1 MRFAEIKG
9 NEEAVAALRAMV
21 DSGRVPHAM
30 LFYENPASGGMALAN
45 AFVQY
50 LGCEHRH
57 DGDSCGSCP
66 SCIQTAKLIHPD
78 VHYVFPVNKG
88 DVIKSDKPVSS
99 DGMGAFR
106 ELFASNPYFTEQQ
119 LYETL
124 GIESKAGNISV
135 AEAKEIVSSLALT
148 SLTGGYKAI
157 IMFLPERMNPAAAN
171 KLLKM
176 IEEPPAK
183 TVFLL
188 VTQDPRSVL
197 TTVTSRCQGLRVLPF
212 DRSQLV
218 CGGATEDV
226 EAVWE
231 GLLNALMSH
240 SLSGALKSVDALDAL
255 KSREKQKAFCTFA
268 SEQLRKIFLTS
279 RKLEDL
285 AYFRS
290 DQERSTAQA
299 AVKVLPANY
308 YSRSIAAL
316 DNAAMLIGRNVASKM
331 VFTELVN
338 RLYELL

>member
-1 MRFAEIKG
+1 MKFADIKG
-9 NEEAVAALRAMV
+9 NGQAVAALKAMV
-21 DSGRVPHAM
+21 DNGRVPHAM
-30 LFYENPASGGMALAN
+30 LFYENPASGGLALAN

-57 DGDSCGSCP
+57 DGDSCGECP
-66 SCIQTAKLIHPD
+66 SCVQTAKLIHPD

-99 DGMGAFR
+99 EGMAAFR
-106 ELFASNPYFTEQQ
+106 ELFAENPYFTEQQ
-119 LYETL
+119 LYEAL

-148 SLTGGYKAI
+148 SLTGGYKAV

-176 IEEPPAK
+176 IEEPPAQ
-183 TVFLL
+183 TVFIL
-188 VTQDPRSVL
+188 VTQDPRAVL

-218 CGGATEDV
+218 SGAASEDV
-226 EAVWE
+226 QAVWDE
-231 GLLNALMSH
+231 LLAALMAR
-240 SLSGALKSVDALDAL
+240 SLGSALESVDALDAL
-255 KSREKQKAFCTFA
+255 KSREKQKAFCAYA
-268 SEQLRKIFLTS
+268 SEQLRKIFMVS

-285 AYFRS
+285 AYFSS
-290 DQERSTAQA
+290 DSQRETAVA
-299 AVKVLPANY
+299 AAGSLPANF
-308 YSRSIAAL
+308 YSRSVAAI